1 MKKWHSYKLSD
12 VVRFNPS
19 ERYINPILFFILG
32 IFLMVTLDMFK
43 YESISMFESI
53 IKMIIPFVVILI
65 KRPSLK
71 ELYLIVGVLII
82 GLFINNIYAI
92 YNYMFINSSS
102 RAMGISEGVLYLAG
116 LLLLQFPFYLCILMD
131 KKIINNKLKYIF
143 GVILLVVLISIYI
156 NSSRMTW
163 CLIAF
168 DMLVFILLVV
178 QTWKK
183 KILLFMVI
191 LLSLSFIYN
200 YNEHVYHKIND
211 AFDMESTSTKGH
223 YYYARDGLNLFYDN
237 KLLGVGLN
245 NFKESMVKGNY
256 VSIEAENNLKK
267 DLHNKIGDKYV
278 MPHAHNDIIMF
289 LSEMGVLGGAI
300 YIIFNIT
307 LVKVLFNDW
316 IKYKN
321 YISLAMLMVTINIIC
336 TGKIK
341 EKYLKDAIDEYSKRL
356 SKFCKLNILEL
367 PDKKIPDKTNSSI
380 ENEIKNIESENVIN
394 HLKKDTYVICL
405 DLKGK
410 QFSSEEF
417 AQDMQD
423 ISMLHSNITF
433 IIGGSLGMSEKLLN
447 LANTLAVSIFWIKA
461 R

>member
-1 MKKWHSYKLSD
+1 MKKYELFINKSILFCIIMFCITFFIKEDLGNIFI
-12 VVRFNPS
+12 RIAFLLELIQLIREKQKKEFNWNYFK
-19 ERYINPILFFILG
+19 RYINPILFFILG

-131 KKIINNKLKYIF
+131 KKIINNKLKYIL

-321 YISLAMLMVTINIIC
+321 YISLAMLMVTINIILRGITDYNFALMGVVSVYFFILSVYIC
-336 TGKIK
+336 YIYRKYVYNESIIDK
-341 EKYLKDAIDEYSKRL
+341 VSYKYLLSIYGFIISVILLRIL
-356 SKFCKLNILEL
+356 SK
-367 PDKKIPDKTNSSI
+367 
-380 ENEIKNIESENVIN
+380 
-394 HLKKDTYVICL
+394 H
-405 DLKGK
+405 
-410 QFSSEEF
+410 
-417 AQDMQD
+417 
-423 ISMLHSNITF
+423 
-433 IIGGSLGMSEKLLN
+433 
-447 LANTLAVSIFWIKA
+447 IF
-461 R
+461 